1 MLRKRLTF
9 VCALLV
15 QACSNAGTDPHA
27 GALQADGGVTCVEVS
42 PWCGPDCPAAR
53 DDAVRRICTWSDSWW
68 EYGNDCGGSTV
79 TSDVNETGERYF
91 FDAQGTLVDF
101 DTWSDVLGE
110 VSVVGAASADAAP
123 PSGPCTSRR
132 ICHITTAL
140 GKQSCFGNAFDADGG
155 I

>member
-1 MLRKRLTF
+1 MLL
-9 VCALLV
+9 
-15 QACSNAGTDPHA
+15 G
-27 GALQADGGVTCVEVS
+27 
-42 PWCGPDCPAAR
+42 
-53 DDAVRRICTWSDSWW
+53 SDSWW